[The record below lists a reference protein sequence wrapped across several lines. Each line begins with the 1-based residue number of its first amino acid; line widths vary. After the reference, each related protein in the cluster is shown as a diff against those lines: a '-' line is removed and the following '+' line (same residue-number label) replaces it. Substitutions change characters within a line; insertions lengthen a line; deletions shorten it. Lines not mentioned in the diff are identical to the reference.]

1 MNETAIIVLCVVCFV
16 IVVSLTVFLSV
27 RFLRKRSSLNET
39 GKTFGGLKTAH
50 LDNTKINEFKS
61 SVSELIDIVS
71 ELLVIGFGLT
81 DLEPETEEILGF
93 REMDRRFNMKLV
105 KNTIRETLTF
115 ASLMRMHG
123 LGPAEVIN
131 VINTCHEAE
140 RLLFRASN
148 IDIYVIM
155 PRYIKQPDGSMMKDP
170 EDYPFS
176 SSSSS
181 ERVIDLDEESGSEN
195 DSEKSFKPVP
205 VKKPEKEKTED
216 EKTEDVNSYG
226 PEEFSS
232 SEDSE
237 DSSPRETF
245 GLPKRKYR
253 NYEFMDP
260 RWDVPE
266 YEHEQIYKGAMLK
279 DPYHNN
285 FIDYDK
291 IHAAVLK
298 GEKIK
303 DEDILWNYIWTKGID
318 PEKFESMIASRD
330 TSKEKYHDVCD
341 FAMRSTLFR
350 KQKLLSRDG
359 MRLLKLM
366 VKYAEESHD
375 EIEKMKN
382 LLNDFVDIGS
392 RMLLSLRADPRE
404 LYNISIPNIS
414 EALVVMRTKGKLKVT
429 NFILLERDEDD
440 TLFFLH
446 AESVLSRRRSI
457 CRFEMMYPFTEDE
470 KKAHEKMLREKLKSK
485 PSFASYQMP
494 ELKNGIKTNWDV
506 IEDIQTREKCD
517 NFETSFIYKMSFTE
531 YLDLFCPE
539 HAHHRFRVKVYK

>member
-16 IVVSLTVFLSV
+16 IVTALAVFISV
-27 RFLRKRSSLNET
+27 RFLRKRSSENKSSEI
-39 GKTFGGLKTAH
+39 KTFGGLKTAH

-71 ELLVIGFGLT
+71 ELFVIGFGLT

-181 ERVIDLDEESGSEN
+181 SERVIDLDAESGSEE
-195 DSEKSFKPVP
+195 DSEKSFKP
-205 VKKPEKEKTED
+205 EDEKTED

-237 DSSPRETF
+237 DSSPRESF

-266 YEHEQIYKGAMLK
+266 YETEQMYKGAMLK

-291 IHAAVLK
+291 IHQAVLK
-298 GEKIK
+298 NEKIK

-318 PEKFESMIASRD
+318 PEKFESMIEKRD

-341 FAMRSTLFR
+341 FAMRSILFR
-350 KQKLLSRDG
+350 KQKLLSIDG

-375 EIEKMKN
+375 EVEKLKN

-414 EALVVMRTKGKLKVT
+414 EALVVMRTKGNIRVT
-429 NFILLERDEDD
+429 NFVLLERDEDD

-446 AESVLSRRRSI
+446 CEAADSPRKRCA

-470 KKAHEKMLREKLKSK
+470 KKAHDKMLKERLKRK
-485 PSFASYQMP
+485 PIFASYYMP
-494 ELKNGIKTNWDV
+494 ERENGIKTNWDV
-506 IEDIQTREKCD
+506 IDNIQTREKGD
-517 NFETSFIYKMSFTE
+517 NFEIEFIFKMSFTE

-539 HAHHRFRVKVYK
+539 HAHRRFRVKCYK